1 METNIITCDKL
12 KEMLENLRKP
22 VDINEILDDQENIR
36 TGIIT
41 EWQKECKKLGISLK
55 KVKLTN

>member
-55 KVKLTN
+55 KR